1 MFYEYNTDNNTDNI
15 TNITNNDPNIN
26 FNFFLADGDFYRL
39 IIIIFIIVSFLLN
52 IIIIFIICCCYGKKR
67 VFSFSGTL
75 TLIILI
81 VNLLHISSYLINWVI
96 KKEGT
101 NQISL
106 LYGSGNA
113 CIFQGFLLIFLSMSQ
128 DIIVNIFFA
137 FINSGEKEKKHFFML
152 FLLLGGF
159 LFPFILTF
167 CFVPLEIIGI
177 NEKFCHISKYN
188 LDNKEHI
195 ENFNYIIYKSILFF
209 IRGLN
214 FLITFFYIIRA
225 VRYIKRSEKKDKK
238 RLRLISSLFV
248 VFITFFTLLI
258 ELIFKILFFIKP
270 GFENGFII
278 DIYLLLNSVDSILLP
293 FSFLIKHKL
302 FVYLCCCCCIGNKAD
317 NNYDYDNETSIK
329 DIDIDSLLKDD
340 NSNKEI
346 EMNVK

>member
-137 FINSGEKEKKHFFML
+137 FINSGEKEKNIFLCYFYYWEDFF
-152 FLLLGGF
+152 FL
-159 LFPFILTF
+159 
-167 CFVPLEIIGI
+167 
-177 NEKFCHISKYN
+177 
-188 LDNKEHI
+188 
-195 ENFNYIIYKSILFF
+195 
-209 IRGLN
+209 
-214 FLITFFYIIRA
+214 
-225 VRYIKRSEKKDKK
+225 
-238 RLRLISSLFV
+238 
-248 VFITFFTLLI
+248 
-258 ELIFKILFFIKP
+258 
-270 GFENGFII
+270 
-278 DIYLLLNSVDSILLP
+278 
-293 FSFLIKHKL
+293 SF
-302 FVYLCCCCCIGNKAD
+302 
-317 NNYDYDNETSIK
+317 
-329 DIDIDSLLKDD
+329 
-340 NSNKEI
+340 
-346 EMNVK
+346 